1 MLGETET
8 LYRRVAAG
16 KSHRYEP
23 VGVDEAC
30 FRFPD
35 GIHMVLVKG
44 GSTWYT
50 WNMRP
55 GRADREAM
63 LKLLEV
69 ELADVLGEFC
79 RNTPGGRGKMT
90 DDQLRGYEAYRRE
103 AGPDSECWFTRPAAC
118 DVATKIRER
127 LRERLEELDKE

>member
-1 MLGETET
+1 MLGEAET
-8 LYRRVAAG
+8 LYRRVESG
-16 KSHRYEP
+16 KGHRYQP

-35 GIHMVLVKG
+35 GIHMVLVQG

-55 GRADREAM
+55 GRADREAV
-63 LKLLEV
+63 LKLLET

-79 RNTPGGRGKMT
+79 RNEAGGRHEMT
-90 DDQLRGYEAYRRE
+90 ESQKRGYAAYIEA
-103 AGPDSECWFTRPAAC
+103 AGPDAECWFTRPAAC
-118 DVATKIRER
+118 EVATKIRER